1 MVIKEEQFSKLAPQ
15 ARNCMRLDTA
25 IAVAFMV
32 AVAVIV
38 WLILVAEDIQMP
50 LLVHL
55 AFAAWCIAWIVYW
68 FFSPAIRYR
77 RYRYLIDEEKIV
89 VREGLWFIT
98 QDFAPIERIHQI
110 AVKSGPIDRVYGLAK
125 VVATTA
131 GGTVTI
137 RFLEQ
142 EVAEEIAHS
151 LQRTV
156 RYILKQQ
163 GISVE
168 NIPLEDEAATVD
180 KEADND

>member
-15 ARNCMRLDTA
+15 ARNCMRLATA

-77 RYRYLIDEEKIV
+77 RYRYLIDEEK
-89 VREGLWFIT
+89 
-98 QDFAPIERIHQI
+98 
-110 AVKSGPIDRVYGLAK
+110 S
-125 VVATTA
+125 
-131 GGTVTI
+131 
-137 RFLEQ
+137 
-142 EVAEEIAHS
+142 
-151 LQRTV
+151 
-156 RYILKQQ
+156 
-163 GISVE
+163 
-168 NIPLEDEAATVD
+168 
-180 KEADND
+180 